1 MKYFSKTI
9 DSTKVYD
16 EFFSEYSS
24 LIVRVISK
32 SLKKYNVRFDSC
44 LLDEIYQNVALKIIK
59 NDYLAKYDSSKSK
72 LSSWIYV
79 IVESSVV
86 DELRK
91 QNKQQTETLDEAFSI
106 GVRTYFSSVSNYIP
120 KELLTERQRE
130 IILLTIEREYSTK
143 ETSKLLSIS
152 ESSVRCL
159 KHQALRRLRNY
170 YTTHHNCGEKYGYQL
185 C

>member
-1 MKYFSKTI
+1 MKYFSNTI
-9 DSTKVYD
+9 DKTTRYD
-16 EFFSEYSS
+16 DFFSEYSK
-24 LIVRVISK
+24 LIAKVIIT
-32 SLKKYNVRFDSC
+32 SLKKYNARFDSHII
-44 LLDEIYQNVALKIIK
+44 DEMYQNVALKIIK

-106 GVRTYFSSVSNYIP
+106 GVRTYFSTVSNYIP

-130 IILLTIEREYSTK
+130 ILLLTVEDEYSTK

-159 KHQALRRLRNY
+159 KHQALRRLRKY
-170 YTTHHNCGEKYGYQL
+170 YITHYKCGETYDYQ
-185 C
+185 CC